1 MWKEGKKKDK
11 RSRRLWREEERITTM
26 ECEKGMSGMIKY
38 LCLTY
43 HIIVVGK
50 LIFG

>member
-1 MWKEGKKKDK
+1 MNESKG
-11 RSRRLWREEERITTM
+11 LWESIKGEERITTM